1 MKKVLLGIFIPT
13 LIIVSIILGVKYM
26 NIRNINTAQIDVLK
40 YIEYADKLGEGKIQ
54 LNWKQMVAILAVE
67 KKNKLDEVT
76 DEEIEKAGE
85 MFIEKSNGTYKLKS
99 LERVLNELEFS
110 KKEVKWVYKYLEQ
123 LKYFG
128 VVPTSVNKES
138 EQMIFIDSIKQD
150 AIENYNNYSILSSIT
165 IAQAILESDFGR
177 SELATQGNNLFGIK
191 ADSNYKGEKIKFE
204 TKEYHDIV
212 IQDDFRKYDDVK
224 QSIDDHGRFLYE
236 NERYKENGLF
246 EGNTYIQQ
254 AKALEDAG
262 YSTAENENGE
272 KVYAKTLIQLIREYN
287 LQLIDSNLQQEN

>member
-150 AIENYNNYSILSSIT
+150 AIENYNNYGILPSIT